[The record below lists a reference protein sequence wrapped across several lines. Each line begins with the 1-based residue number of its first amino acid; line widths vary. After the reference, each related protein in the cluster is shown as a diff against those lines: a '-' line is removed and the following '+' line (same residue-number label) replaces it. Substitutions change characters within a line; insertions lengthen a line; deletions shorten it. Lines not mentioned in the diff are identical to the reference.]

1 MEVPKTPHGWRRRL
15 LDLQQED
22 PMSAF
27 RYCVLV
33 SAALLLAVPGVQ
45 SARAEYPDKAI
56 RIVVAYPAGGA
67 TDVITRLI
75 GARLSER
82 LKVAVVVEN
91 KPGASGMI
99 GSEFVAKSAPDGY
112 TFIYTAADT
121 HSINPHVYAKIAY
134 DARRDF
140 TPVALAGYNPFALV
154 VRPGLPATNVAEFIK
169 LAREQPGKLTFASWG
184 VGSSGHAG
192 MEMFNGATKIQLL
205 HVPFQ
210 GAAPA
215 IAAVMGGQVDSM
227 MVPLTLAE
235 SNHRA
240 GKARILAVATPKR
253 SAGAP
258 DVPTLTEQ
266 GITLAIAP
274 WQGLL
279 GPANLPAPVVT
290 LINYETNAVL
300 SDPQMREQL
309 LKNGLEVSTGS
320 PQEFKALLDS
330 EYERW
335 GKTIREANI
344 KAE

>member
-1 MEVPKTPHGWRRRL
+1 MKL
-15 LDLQQED
+15 LN
-22 PMSAF
+22 F
-27 RYCVLV
+27 RVLV
-33 SAALLLAVPGVQ
+33 VALVLAVLGIQ
-45 SARAEYPDKAI
+45 TAQAEYPDKPI

-75 GARLSER
+75 GVRLGER
-82 LKVAVVVEN
+82 LKQPVVVEN
-91 KPGASGMI
+91 RPGASGMI
-99 GSEFVAKSAPDGY
+99 GSDFVAKSAPDGY

-121 HSINPHVYAKIAY
+121 HSINPHVYTKIAY

-154 VRPGLPATNVAEFIK
+154 VKPGLPAANVSEFIK
-169 LAREQPGKLTFASWG
+169 LAKERPGQLTFASWG

-192 MEMFNGATKIQLL
+192 MEMFNGFAKIQLL

-215 IAAVMGGQVDSM
+215 IGAVMGGQVDAM

-235 SNHRA
+235 PNHRA
-240 GKARILAVATPKR
+240 GKVRILAVATPKR

-266 GITLAIAP
+266 GVPLSVGP

-279 GPANLPAPVVT
+279 GPANLPPAVVT
-290 LINYETNAVL
+290 LVNREVNAVL

-309 LKNGLEVSTGS
+309 LKSGLEVATGS
-320 PQEFKALLDS
+320 PQEFKTLLDS
-330 EYERW
+330 EYDRW

-344 KAE
+344 RAE

>member
-1 MEVPKTPHGWRRRL
+1 MKPFK
-15 LDLQQED
+15 
-22 PMSAF
+22 F
-27 RYCVLV
+27 
-33 SAALLLAVPGVQ
+33 AALVAAVVALSVPGIRPAQ
-45 SARAEYPDKAI
+45 AEYPDKPI

-67 TDVITRLI
+67 TDVITRVI
-75 GARLSER
+75 GARLGER
-82 LKVAVVVEN
+82 LKQPVVVEN
-91 KPGASGMI
+91 RPGASGMI
-99 GSEFVAKSAPDGY
+99 GSDFVAKSAPDGY
-112 TFIYTAADT
+112 TFFYTAADT
-121 HSINPHVYAKIAY
+121 HSINPHVYPKIAY

-154 VRPGLPATNVAEFIK
+154 VKPGLAATNVAEFIK
-169 LAREQPGKLTFASWG
+169 LAKEHPGRLTFASWG

-192 MEMFNGATKIQLL
+192 MEMFKGAAKIQLL

-235 SNHRA
+235 PNHRA
-240 GKARILAVATPKR
+240 GKVRILAVATPRR

-266 GITLAIAP
+266 GVPLAIAP

-279 GPANLPAPVVT
+279 GPANLPSAVVT
-290 LINYETNAVL
+290 LVNREFNAVL

-309 LKNGLEVSTGS
+309 LKNGLEVSTGT
-320 PQEFKALLDS
+320 PQDFKTLLDS

-344 KAE
+344 RAE